1 MRSGEAMAGRSWATW
16 QSLAKAIRSAV
27 LVLAYLSPL
36 SAGANEAAGF
46 TSLFAPSAAREPFTF
61 EAARSPSGALLL
73 RWQVEPGN
81 YLYRDSL
88 KATLDGATVSLERP
102 AGEAKDDPN
111 FGVVQIF
118 HDDVE
123 ASAGT
128 LDSIGQLKVS
138 FQGCSER
145 GICFPPQARLVD
157 LATLDMQ
164 EISPGLE
171 SPPADVSTRHSSAS
185 AAAAPVTPVSAETAA
200 DESDGMAA
208 LFRGGLGWTMLAFLG
223 FGLLLALTPC
233 VFPMI
238 PILAGMLTR
247 SGDALT
253 WRRSLVL
260 TGAYVLAMAGA
271 YGLVGAVAGWSGAN
285 LQAALQTPLA
295 LGVTAAIF
303 VALALSMFGLF
314 DLAFPAVLSARL
326 VGRRGSGSLGGAA
339 LLGFGSALIVGP
351 CVTPPLAGAM
361 LYAASTGDAATGAGA
376 LFMLGLGTGLPLML
390 VGLFGPSLLPRS
402 GVWLERTKQAFGVVF
417 LSIAILLAGRLL
429 PPPATLA
436 MLGVLLVGSAAFF
449 GGFDRLTASSG
460 PAARLARGAGMAAAL
475 YGATLIIGAAGGAG
489 DPLRPLAF
497 AVAPALGPPTGEAT
511 ITVSSSVRFDEAI
524 VELADGAAQGR
535 AILVDFTAEWCTVCK
550 SNERVLAAPELH
562 ARLAALPQV
571 TADVTNY
578 NAASRALMQR
588 FRVVG
593 PPALFLIDAQ
603 GREIPGSR
611 IVGPVTVEEITRR
624 LDAAGA

>member
-1 MRSGEAMAGRSWATW
+1 MAGQLLARAVR
-16 QSLAKAIRSAV
+16 SLA
-27 LVLAYLSPL
+27 LVLACLSPL
-36 SAGANEAAGF
+36 SAGASEAAGF
-46 TSLFAPSAAREPFTF
+46 TALVAPSAARAPFTL
-61 EAARSPSGALLL
+61 EAARSPDGALLL
-73 RWQVEPGN
+73 RWKVEPGH

-88 KATLDGATVSLERP
+88 EATLDGAAVPLERP
-102 AGEAKDDPN
+102 AGEAKDDPS

-118 HDDVE
+118 PRDVE
-123 ASAGT
+123 ASAGG
-128 LDSIGQLKVS
+128 IGRAGQLRVTY
-138 FQGCSER
+138 QGCSEK
-145 GICFPPQARLVD
+145 GICFPPQARLVN
-157 LATLDMQ
+157 LASLSI
-164 EISPGLE
+164 EAAPPGLTLSTADASGGE
-171 SPPADVSTRHSSAS
+171 SPAPAAS
-185 AAAAPVTPVSAETAA
+185 EAVAARAV
-200 DESDGMAA
+200 DEGDGIAA
-208 LFRGGLGWTMLAFLG
+208 LFRGGLGGTMLAFLG

-247 SGDALT
+247 SGEALS

-303 VALALSMFGLF
+303 TALALSMFGLF
-314 DLAFPAVLSARL
+314 DLALPAGLAARL
-326 VGRRGSGSLGGAA
+326 AGRGGNGSLGGAA

-361 LYAASTGDAATGAGA
+361 LYAASTGDAATGATT
-376 LFMLGLGTGLPLML
+376 LFMLGLGMGLPLML
-390 VGLFGPSLLPRS
+390 VGLFGPSVLPRR
-402 GVWLERTKQAFGVVF
+402 GVWLERAKQLFGVVF
-417 LSIAILLAGRLL
+417 LAVAILLAGRLL

-436 MLGVLLVGSAAFF
+436 LLGVLLVGSAAFF

-460 PAARLARGAGMAAAL
+460 PAARLARGGGMVAAL
-475 YGATLIIGAAGGAG
+475 YGATLIIGAAAGAQ

-497 AVAPALGPPTGEAT
+497 AAAPTAGQQAADTAVTVASPASFDRAIAEA
-511 ITVSSSVRFDEAI
+511 A
-524 VELADGAAQGR
+524 AGAAGSR
-535 AILVDFTAEWCTVCK
+535 PILVDFTAAWCTVCR
-550 SNERVLAAPELH
+550 SNAAVMAAPELR
-562 ARLAALPQV
+562 ARLARLTQV
-571 TADVTNY
+571 TADVTDY
-578 NAASRALMQR
+578 NAATRALMER

-593 PPALFLIDAQ
+593 PPALFLVDAQ

>member
-1 MRSGEAMAGRSWATW
+1 M
-16 QSLAKAIRSAV
+16 LAC
-27 LVLAYLSPL
+27 LSPL

-46 TSLFAPSAAREPFTF
+46 TALFAPSTARAPFTL

-73 RWQVEPGN
+73 RWKVGPGN

-88 KATLDGATVSLERP
+88 EATLDGVPVPLERP
-102 AGEAKDDPN
+102 AGEAKNDPN

-118 HDDVE
+118 HRDVE
-123 ASAGT
+123 ASAGDLAHT
-128 LDSIGQLKVS
+128 DRLRVS
-138 FQGCSER
+138 YQGCSDR
-145 GICFPPQARLVD
+145 GICFPPQVRLVD
-157 LATLDMQ
+157 LATLAI
-164 EISPGLE
+164 EETSPGLE
-171 SPPADVSTRHSSAS
+171 TPPADASSRESPAS
-185 AAAAPVTPVSAETAA
+185 AAAATGAPVAVGVEAN
-200 DESDGMAA
+200 DSDGTEA
-208 LFRGGLGWTMLAFLG
+208 LLQGGLGWTMLAFLG

-247 SGDALT
+247 SGEALT
-253 WRRSLVL
+253 WQRSLVL

-295 LGVTAAIF
+295 LGLTAVIF
-303 VALALSMFGLF
+303 LALALSMFGLF
-314 DLAFPAVLSARL
+314 DLALPAGLSARL
-326 VGRRGSGSLGGAA
+326 AGRGGNGSIGGAA
-339 LLGFGSALIVGP
+339 VLGFGSALIVGP

-361 LYAASTGDAATGAGA
+361 LYAAATGDAATGAGA
-376 LFMLGLGTGLPLML
+376 LFMLGLGMGLPLML
-390 VGLFGPSLLPRS
+390 VGLFGPALLPRG
-402 GVWLERTKQAFGVVF
+402 GVWLERAKQAFGVVF
-417 LSIAILLAGRLL
+417 LGVAILLAGRLL

-460 PAARLARGAGMAAAL
+460 PAARFARGGGMVAAL
-475 YGATLIIGAAGGAG
+475 YGATLIIGAAGGAQ
-489 DPLRPLAF
+489 DALRPLAF
-497 AVAPALGPPTGEAT
+497 AAAPAAQPVKAAVTV
-511 ITVSSSVRFDEAI
+511 VSSATFDQAI
-524 VELADGAAQGR
+524 SGAADGASGR
-535 AILVDFTAEWCTVCK
+535 PILVDFTAAWCTVCK
-550 SNERVLAAPELH
+550 SNATIMAAPELRT
-562 ARLAALPQV
+562 RLAALKQV
-571 TADVTNY
+571 TADVTDY
-578 NAASRALMQR
+578 NAATRALMER

-593 PPALFLIDAQ
+593 PPALFLVDAQ